1 MKFIDKLAEKMVPF
15 AQIIANNKYLLSLR
29 DGFMVAFPA
38 TMFASIMI
46 IIQNLPATFGLSE
59 KLPEGFITFLND
71 FFGPIGN
78 ATMSITAIFVVFG
91 IGYQLAGK
99 YGQAKLFAG
108 AISLSSFLML
118 LPFGSSEELGTV
130 IPLSKLGAEGMF
142 VGIITAI

>member
-78 ATMSITAIFVVFG
+78 ATMSITAIFVVLG
-91 IGYQLAGK
+91 S
-99 YGQAKLFAG
+99 
-108 AISLSSFLML
+108 AISWLASMDKPNYLRVPSHCLRF
-118 LPFGSSEELGTV
+118 
-130 IPLSKLGAEGMF
+130 
-142 VGIITAI
+142 

>member
-71 FFGPIGN
+71 FL
-78 ATMSITAIFVVFG
+78 V
-91 IGYQLAGK
+91 
-99 YGQAKLFAG
+99 
-108 AISLSSFLML
+108 LSEMQ
-118 LPFGSSEELGTV
+118 P
-130 IPLSKLGAEGMF
+130 
-142 VGIITAI
+142 